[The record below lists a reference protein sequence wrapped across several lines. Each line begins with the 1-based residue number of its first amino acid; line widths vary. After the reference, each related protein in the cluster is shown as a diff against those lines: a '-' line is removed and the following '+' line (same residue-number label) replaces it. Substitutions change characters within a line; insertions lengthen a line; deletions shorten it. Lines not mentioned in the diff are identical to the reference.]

1 MSLVEPDSTSGTMGL
16 SSGDSEFN
24 ALTFLVRQMLNG
36 VRTAT
41 LVQVVS
47 VTNAGGV
54 EAVGFVDIQILV
66 QRVDGAGQV
75 IDAGIVHDV
84 PYLRLQGGANAV
96 ILDPQVGDIGIA
108 LMADRD
114 ISAVVA
120 TKAQAAPGSNR
131 KHDAADAL
139 YLGGVLN
146 GVPQQYV
153 RFAAGGVEV
162 VSPTKVT
169 VRAPDVA
176 LVGNVA
182 ASGGTLTHN
191 GVNVGST
198 HVHPGVQSGSAQT
211 QPPQ

>member
-1 MSLVEPDSTSGTMGL
+1 MSEANQNSASSTLGIGAGQ
-16 SSGDSEFN
+16 SSFSDL
-24 ALTFLVRQMLNG
+24 AFLVRQMLNG

-75 IDAGIVHDV
+75 IDAGVVHDV

-120 TKAQAAPGSNR
+120 TKYQAAPGSNR
-131 KHDAADAL
+131 KHDMADAL

-153 RFAAGGVEV
+153 RFAAGGISL

-169 VRAPDVA
+169 VQAPDIA

-182 ASGGTLTHN
+182 ASGGTLKHN
-191 GVNVGST
+191 SVNVGST

>member
-1 MSLVEPDSTSGTMGL
+1 MSLPEVDHVPILDVEARYDQRAAQL
-16 SSGDSEFN
+16 
-24 ALTFLVRQMLNG
+24 ALIREALDDT
-36 VRTAT
+36 RTAT
-41 LVQVVS
+41 LVQVLS
-47 VTNAGGV
+47 VTNDGGV
-54 EAVGFVDIQILV
+54 SAVGLVDIRVLV
-66 QRVDGAGQV
+66 SRLDGANQV
-75 IDAGIVHDV
+75 INSGIVYNV
-84 PYLRLQGGANAV
+84 PYMRLQGGANAI

-114 ISAVVA
+114 ISSVKA
-120 TKAQAAPGSNR
+120 TKAAAAPGSNR
-131 KHDAADAL
+131 KHDMADAL

-153 RFAAGGVEV
+153 RFAAGGIEM

-169 VRAPDVA
+169 VQAPDVA

-182 ASGGTLTHN
+182 ASGGSFTHN

-198 HVHPGVQSGSAQT
+198 HVHPGVQSGPAAT

>member
-1 MSLVEPDSTSGTMGL
+1 MSPPVNDRIPVMDVEARFGERATQLAMIR
-16 SSGDSEFN
+16 E
-24 ALTFLVRQMLNG
+24 ALDD
-36 VRTAT
+36 VRTTT

-47 VTNAGGV
+47 VTNDGGL
-54 EAVGFVDIQILV
+54 EPVGLVDVQILV
-66 QRVDGAGQV
+66 KRVDGAGQV
-75 IDAGIVHDV
+75 MDAGIVYNV
-84 PYLRLQGGANAV
+84 PYMRLQGGANAV

-114 ISAVVA
+114 ISSVKA
-120 TKAQAAPGSNR
+120 TKAAAAPGSNR
-131 KHDAADAL
+131 KHDMADAL

-153 RFAAGGVEV
+153 RFAAGGIEV

-169 VRAPDVA
+169 VQAPDVA
-176 LVGNVA
+176 LIGNVA

-198 HVHPGVQSGSAQT
+198 HVHPGVQSGLATT

>member
-1 MSLVEPDSTSGTMGL
+1 MSTPANDRIPVIDIEARF
-16 SSGDSEFN
+16 SERAIRLAMIRE
-24 ALTFLVRQMLNG
+24 ALDD

-47 VTNAGGV
+47 VTNDGGL
-54 EAVGFVDIQILV
+54 EPVGLVDVQILV
-66 QRVDGAGQV
+66 KRVDGAGQV
-75 IDAGIVHDV
+75 MDAGIVYNV
-84 PYLRLQGGANAV
+84 PYVRVQGGANAI

-114 ISAVVA
+114 ISSVKA
-120 TKAQAAPGSNR
+120 TKAAAAPGSNR
-131 KHDAADAL
+131 KHDMADAL

-146 GVPQQYV
+146 GEPQQYV
-153 RFAAGGVEV
+153 RFTAEGIEL

-191 GVNVGST
+191 GVSVGAT
-198 HVHPGVQSGSAQT
+198 HVHPGVQSGPATT